1 MNVLNIIGPIMIGP
15 SSSHTAGACRLGK
28 VVNKIVGDDR
38 ITSVEIQLSGS
49 FRETYQGHGTDRALL
64 AGIMGFSS
72 WSEEIRTA
80 MEIAEERGIKYEFI
94 PKDIPGAHPNTA
106 RISYRCESGKEGYV
120 QGASIGGGNI
130 RIDNID
136 GLEVNFTGENTTL
149 LVLHKDVPGV
159 IANVT
164 NLMYWRYGD
173 LNIGNFHLSRKE
185 KGGTALM
192 TIELDEK
199 KPPKNLVTDIAKMD
213 NIEKAILIKSI

>member
-1 MNVLNIIGPIMIGP
+1 MNILNIIGPIMIGP

-28 VVNKIVGDDR
+28 VVNKIAGEDK
-38 ITSVEIQLSGS
+38 IAEVEIQLSGS
-49 FRETYQGHGTDRALL
+49 FAETYLGHGTDRAIL

-72 WSEEIRTA
+72 GSEEIRNA
-80 MEIAEERGIKYEFI
+80 REIAAERGLRFRFV

-106 RISYRCESGKEGYV
+106 KICYRLESGREGFV

-136 GLEVNFTGENTTL
+136 GLEVSFTGDYTTI
-149 LVLHKDVPGV
+149 LVLHRDVPGV
-159 IANVT
+159 IASVT
-164 NLMYWRYGD
+164 NLMYWRYGE

-192 TIELDEK
+192 TIELDGNAPEQ
-199 KPPKNLVTDIAKMD
+199 LISDIRKIDHVENAL
-213 NIEKAILIKSI
+213 LIKSLS